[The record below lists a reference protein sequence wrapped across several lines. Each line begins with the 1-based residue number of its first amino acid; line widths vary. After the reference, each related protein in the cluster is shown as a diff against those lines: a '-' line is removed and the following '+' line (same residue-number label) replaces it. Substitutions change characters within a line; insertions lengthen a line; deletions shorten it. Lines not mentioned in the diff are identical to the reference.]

1 MQKPLLYI
9 HRQAMV
15 LAKLKERKKMNKVF
29 QIHFDNDEYCDL
41 KSELFEVAQENGW
54 TVRGSVKIEFLDE
67 MIKLAK
73 EKAERF
79 ETKASIHIYGTRS
92 NGGFDP
98 SNKIDSY
105 EV

>member
-1 MQKPLLYI
+1 
-9 HRQAMV
+9 
-15 LAKLKERKKMNKVF
+15 MNTVF
-29 QIHFDNDEYCDL
+29 QIQFENDATCDL
-41 KSELFEVAQENGW
+41 KDELFEVAQENGW
-54 TVRGSVKIEFLDE
+54 AIRGSVKIEHLDE

-73 EKAERF
+73 DKAARF
-79 ETKASIHIYGTRS
+79 ETKASVHIYGTRS